1 MDREET
7 TVVLPNNRNA
17 VADFLR
23 QTARALA

>member
-1 MDREET
+1 MDREEKII
-7 TVVLPNNRNA
+7 VLPNNRNA